1 MLHVDYLEA
10 DQQQQQRRR
19 RAGADY
25 PDFAKEAG
33 QKALDNAGIPYS
45 AIQQAVVGYVYGEM

>member
-10 DQQQQQRRR
+10 DQQQQQRR